1 MPVIGQSIPRV
12 DAYEKV
18 TGKAQYPADIH
29 LPNEA
34 QMKIRFAGRPHAIVR
49 KIDTR
54 QAEAL
59 PGVLGVFTARDVPA
73 NEYGLIMKDQPVFCG
88 PGSPKPFTDHVR
100 FFGDQVAAV
109 VAESAEIAAQACAL
123 IEIDF
128 EDLPVVSDVLQAVK
142 PDAPLIH
149 PERPSN
155 TFESARIRKGD
166 VESAFANAAVVIEGE
181 YRTPIQEHAFLQPE
195 SGIAYVDEEGILTVK
210 VAGQFVHEERNQIA
224 HALNLP
230 PEKVRLIHPAIGG
243 AFGGR
248 EDISVQIALAL
259 AALRLH
265 QRGLPRPVRIVWT
278 REESI
283 IGHHKRHMYIL
294 RTRWAADREGNV
306 TAAEYDIIQD
316 AGAYCYTSNKVLK
329 NTTLTCTGSYDIPNV
344 KVDIRAVYTNNI
356 PGGAFRGFGGP
367 QGAFAAEMQ
376 MDKLA
381 HALGM
386 DPVEIRWRNLLRE
399 GTPASFGFPHPPGVS
414 LPEVVERC
422 ANEAGWQK
430 QGGVWHKPD
439 TRLPL
444 PWITKP
450 DKNASPAIRRGI
462 GFACGYKNIGY
473 SFGGPESCFAAIE
486 LHGREKID
494 KVVLRHA
501 AAEVGQGAHT
511 ILKQMTAEALGVPIE
526 IIETIYADTGVTD
539 HAGSVSA
546 SRMTYMAGNSIR
558 GAAEQ
563 ALQKWEDEER
573 PAIAQYQY
581 KPAKTTPLDPQNGRS
596 ELPNIAYAY
605 MAQAAA
611 VEVDTETG
619 RVDVLDVISV
629 NDVGKAINPQQV
641 DGQIE
646 GAVVQAIGYT
656 ILENFIQEG
665 GYTKTQTLST
675 YLIPG
680 ILDIPDQIQR
690 VIMEIPLP
698 GAPWGARGVGEMPYI
713 TLAPAVIAAV
723 HDATGVWFDEF
734 PLTPERVLRGLGKIT

>member
-1 MPVIGQSIPRV
+1 MSVIGRSIPRI

-18 TGKAQYPADIH
+18 TGKAQFPADIH

-34 QMKIRFAGRPHAIVR
+34 QMKIRFAERPHAIVR
-49 KIDTR
+49 SIDTSK
-54 QAEAL
+54 AEAL
-59 PGVLGVFTARDVPA
+59 PGVLGVFTARDVPI
-73 NEYGLIMKDQPVFCG
+73 NEYGLIMNDQPVLCG

-100 FFGDQVAAV
+100 FFGDQVATV
-109 VAESAEIAAQACAL
+109 VAETAEIAERACKL
-123 IEIDF
+123 IEVEF
-128 EDLPVVSDVLQAVK
+128 EDLSVLSEVLEAIK
-142 PDAPLIH
+142 PDATLIH
-149 PERPSN
+149 PERTSN
-155 TFESARIRKGD
+155 AFESARIHKGN
-166 VESAFANAAVVIEGE
+166 VEDAFAKAAVIIEGE
-181 YRTPIQEHAFLQPE
+181 YRTPIQEHAYLQPE
-195 SGIAYVDEEGILTVK
+195 AGIAYMDDEGILVVK
-210 VAGQFVHEERNQIA
+210 VAGQFVHEERKQIA
-224 HALNLP
+224 HALDLP
-230 PEKVRLIHPAIGG
+230 PEKVRVVHPTIGG

-248 EDISVQIALAL
+248 EDISVQIVLAL
-259 AALRLH
+259 AAWRLH
-265 QRGLPRPVRIVWT
+265 QRGVPRPVRIVWS

-283 IGHHKRHMYIL
+283 IGHHKRHIYIL
-294 RTRWAADREGNV
+294 RTRWAADRDGKV

-316 AGAYCYTSNKVLK
+316 AGAYCYTSNKVMK
-329 NTTLTCTGSYDIPNV
+329 NTTLTCTGPYDIPNV

-367 QGAFAAEMQ
+367 QGAFAAELQ

-381 HALGM
+381 QALGM
-386 DPVEIRWRNLLRE
+386 DPVEIRWRNLLHE

-422 ANEAGWQK
+422 ASEAGWQK
-430 QGGVWHKPD
+430 QDSVWHKPE

-450 DKNASPAIRRGI
+450 HKTASPAIRRGI

-473 SFGGPESCFAAIE
+473 SFGGPESCFATIE
-486 LHGREKID
+486 LHGASKIE

-511 ILKQMTAEALGVPIE
+511 VLKQMAAEAVGVPIE
-526 IIETIYADTGVTD
+526 LVETIYADTAYTD
-539 HAGSVSA
+539 HSGSVSA

-563 ALQKWEDEER
+563 ALQKWKDEER
-573 PAIAQYQY
+573 PAIAQFQY

-596 ELPNIAYAY
+596 ELPNYAYGY

-619 RVDVLDVISV
+619 QVHVLDVITV

-641 DGQIE
+641 EGQIE
-646 GAVVQAIGYT
+646 GAIVQAIGYT
-656 ILENFIQEG
+656 IFENFIQKD
-665 GYTKTQTLST
+665 GYTKTNTLST

-680 ILDIPDQIQR
+680 ILDIPDQIQS

-713 TLAPAVIAAV
+713 TLAPAVMAAL
-723 HDATGVWFDEF
+723 HDATGVWFNEF
-734 PLTPERVLRGLGKIT
+734 PLTPERVLRGLGKIH